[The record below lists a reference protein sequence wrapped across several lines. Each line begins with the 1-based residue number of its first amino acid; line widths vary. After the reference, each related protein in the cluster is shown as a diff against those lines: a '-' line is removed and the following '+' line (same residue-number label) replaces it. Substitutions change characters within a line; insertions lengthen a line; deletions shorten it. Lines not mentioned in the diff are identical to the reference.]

1 MSTDR
6 ETTRI
11 VRSWLQADEFESA
24 DRVLDSVLDQ
34 LDTTPQ
40 RRAGWPARRFPPMNN
55 MVRITLAT
63 AAVVVLAF
71 LGIRFLGGGV
81 NFSAPPEATPNPS
94 PTPVAFSELDGAIPP
109 GPVVLDGAFPLAIGF
124 DVPNRWEAHASDEL
138 ADEVDFNKFRGDQ
151 TPAWV
156 SFSLVDNVFSDPCH
170 PVEMDP
176 PLGPSVDDLVA
187 ALTSMADVETS
198 AVTDVVVDGH
208 PGKRFDFATTV
219 VPADAGCDDD
229 VWLSLWSGPDGF
241 LAQVPGPTNMRITV
255 VDVDGMRLMMS
266 TQSWDD
272 TTSAEVAEA
281 NAIIDSV
288 RFE

>member
-1 MSTDR
+1 
-6 ETTRI
+6 
-11 VRSWLQADEFESA
+11 
-24 DRVLDSVLDQ
+24 
-34 LDTTPQ
+34 
-40 RRAGWPARRFPPMNN
+40 MNN

-63 AAVVVLAF
+63 AAVVLLAF

-81 NFSAPPEATPNPS
+81 NLGGPSETATPSRS
-94 PTPVAFSELDGAIPP
+94 PTPVGFSELNGAIPP
-109 GPVVLDGAFPLAIGF
+109 GPVILDGSFPLAIAF
-124 DVPNRWEAHASDEL
+124 DVPTGWEAHAEDEL
-138 ADEVDFNKFRGDQ
+138 ADEVDFNKIRGDQ

-156 SFSLVDNVFSDPCH
+156 SFSLVANVFSDPCH

-176 PLGPSVDDLVA
+176 PLGPTVDDLVN
-187 ALTSMADVETS
+187 ALTSMPGTES
-198 AVTDVVVDGH
+198 GAVTDVLVDGH

-219 VPADAGCDDD
+219 VPADTGCDDE

-241 LAQVPGPTNMRITV
+241 LARVPGPTNMRITV
-255 VDVDGMRLMMS
+255 VDVDGTRLMMS
-266 TQSWDD
+266 AQFWDD